1 MATIDE
7 LKELMLGIGIDA
19 DTVNAVDPAT
29 ALAIYNFDS
38 LDWPIFI
45 IAVEKRYAIVISDSD
60 SLKLKTLNDFIHLL
74 NENI

>member
-19 DTVNAVDPAT
+19 DTVNAVDP
-29 ALAIYNFDS
+29 